1 MSTPPKAK
9 APLKPLD
16 EALQALLETAHPV
29 EALET
34 VDLLHA
40 HGRVLAQDV
49 LAELA
54 VPGFDNSAMD
64 GYALALDDL
73 AMSEDGSLPVSQRV
87 PAGSAPEPLQRGT
100 CVRIFTGAPLPAG
113 ADTVVMQE
121 DCVVREERVY
131 IEGEPKRGQMVRR
144 RGEDIE
150 LGEVVLRT
158 GVHLTSADL
167 GLAASLGRASLPVR
181 RRLRVALFSTGD
193 ELKMPGEVAPADMPP
208 GAIYN
213 SNRYFLNSLL
223 TQLGCEVT
231 DLGVIPDQLAATQA
245 ALREAAQTHDV
256 LLTSGG
262 VSVGEEDHVKP
273 AVQSLGALDLW
284 AIAIKPGKPFAHGY
298 VRRADDSC
306 AHFIGLP
313 GNPVSSYVTFAVLVR
328 PFLRKLQG
336 SAQWQVTPMALQANF
351 EWPKPDK
358 RREFLRVRRN
368 AAGGLD
374 LYPNQGSGV
383 LTSLSWADGLVDNPP
398 GRAVANGDMVKF
410 ISMAQLFGTES
421 H

>member
-1 MSTPPKAK
+1 MSTAK
-9 APLKPLD
+9 PPLKPLD
-16 EALQALLETAHPV
+16 EALQALLDTVQAV
-29 EALET
+29 DACET
-34 VDLLHA
+34 VDLLQA
-40 HGRVLAQDV
+40 HGRVLAEDV
-49 LAELA
+49 HAELA

-64 GYALALDDL
+64 GYAFALDDL

-100 CVRIFTGAPLPAG
+100 CVRIFTGAPLPEG

-121 DCVVREERVY
+121 DCVVREDRVRVQ
-131 IEGEPKRGQMVRR
+131 GEHKRGQMVRR

-150 LGEVVLRT
+150 LGAVVLHA
-158 GVHLTSADL
+158 GDHLSAADL
-167 GLAASLGRASLPVR
+167 GLAASLGRASVSVR
-181 RRLRVALFSTGD
+181 RRVKVALFSTGD

-213 SNRYFLNSLL
+213 SNRFFLNSLL
-223 TQLGCEVT
+223 TQLGCEVS
-231 DLGVIPDQLAATQA
+231 DLGVVPDQFEATQT
-245 ALREAAQTHDV
+245 ALREAAQSHDV

-273 AVQSLGALDLW
+273 AVESLGALDLW
-284 AIAIKPGKPFAHGY
+284 AIAIKPGKPFAHGR
-298 VRRADDSC
+298 VNRSDGSS

-336 SAQWQVTPMALQANF
+336 AMQWLVTPMSLQANF
-351 EWPKPDK
+351 DWPKPDK
-358 RREFLRVRRN
+358 RREYLRVRRN
-368 AAGGLD
+368 ASGGLD

-398 GRAVANGDMVKF
+398 GRSIANGDMVKF
-410 ISMAQLFGTES
+410 ISMAQLFGSEA

>member
-1 MSTPPKAK
+1 MSVAPKAK
-9 APLKPLD
+9 SPLKPLD
-16 EALQALLETAHPV
+16 EALQALLDAV
-29 EALET
+29 ASVDAAET
-34 VDLLHA
+34 VPLLDA
-40 HGRVLAQDV
+40 HGRVLAADV
-49 LAELA
+49 HAEMA

-64 GYALALDDL
+64 GYAFALDDL
-73 AMSEDGSLPVSQRV
+73 AMSEDRSLPVSQRV

-100 CVRIFTGAPLPAG
+100 CVRIFTGAPLPLG

-121 DCVVREERVY
+121 DCVLRDERVY
-131 IEGEPKRGQMVRR
+131 IQGEHKRGQMVRG
-144 RGEDIE
+144 RGEDIDV
-150 LGEVVLRT
+150 GAVVLHA
-158 GVHLTSADL
+158 GALLSSADL
-167 GLAASLGRASLPVR
+167 GLAASLGLDRLPVR
-181 RRLRVALFSTGD
+181 RRVKVALFSTGN
-193 ELKMPGEVAPADMPP
+193 ELKMPGEVSPADMPP

-213 SNRYFLNSLL
+213 SNRYFLHSLL
-223 TQLGCEVT
+223 RQLGCEVT
-231 DLGVIPDQLAATQA
+231 DLGVIPDQLAVTQA

-273 AVQSLGALDLW
+273 AVESLGALDLW
-284 AIAIKPGKPFAHGY
+284 AIAIKPGKPFAHGR
-298 VRRADDSC
+298 VNRDDGTW

-336 SAQWQVTPMALQANF
+336 AAQHMVTPMSLQANF
-351 EWPKPDK
+351 DWPKPDK
-358 RREFLRVRRN
+358 RREYLRVRRN
-368 AAGGLD
+368 ASGGLD

-398 GRAVANGDMVKF
+398 GRSIANGDTVKF
-410 ISMAQLFGTES
+410 ISMAQLFGAEA